1 MPASIA
7 APVNQSARVR
17 ELRKR
22 HPYFTDQDLVTL
34 TGIPLKNVKAAL
46 GKGEARR
53 NPKSAAPA
61 AG

>member
-1 MPASIA
+1 MPISIA

-17 ELRKR
+17 ELRKQ

-46 GKGEARR
+46 GKGQGSDK
-53 NPKSAAPA
+53 PKSRAQS
-61 AG
+61 